1 MWNPTLRQGRGRKL
15 NAPLKVIALMVAMIA
30 LMACTETG
38 SVEPTRSPDQV
49 KSELAAWLL
58 ETDIRLAEVDSRRSR
73 SLSLRD
79 TGDWS
84 VAPLDDISW
93 SVTTASGIYTVFSD
107 GTEPILV
114 AEVTP
119 TPIPSPTTAPIATT
133 VPSSPV
139 WPTSGP
145 TVRFNQFEFLFSSVR
160 NCLTEERTVSVSS
173 GTEAIVLDEQPE
185 CGRSGILLVQLE
197 DGTTGWASGDA
208 ITPIDPQ

>member
-1 MWNPTLRQGRGRKL
+1 
-15 NAPLKVIALMVAMIA
+15 MVATIV

-38 SVEPTRSPDQV
+38 SAEPTRSPDQV

-58 ETDIRLAEVDSRRSR
+58 ETDSRLAEVDSQRSR
-73 SLSLRD
+73 SLSLHD

-84 VAPLDDISW
+84 VEPLDDISW

-119 TPIPSPTTAPIATT
+119 TPITSPTPIATT

-139 WPTSGP
+139 WPISGP

-160 NCLTEERTVSVSS
+160 SCLTEERTVSVSS
-173 GTEAIVLDEQPE
+173 GTEAAVLDEQSE
-185 CGRSGILLVQLE
+185 CGRNGIFLVQLE
-197 DGTTGWASGDA
+197 DGTTGWVSGDA

>member
-1 MWNPTLRQGRGRKL
+1 
-15 NAPLKVIALMVAMIA
+15 
-30 LMACTETG
+30 MACTETG
-38 SVEPTRSPDQV
+38 SAEPTRSPDQV

-58 ETDIRLAEVDSRRSR
+58 ETDSRLAEVDSQRSR
-73 SLSLRD
+73 SLSLHD

-84 VAPLDDISW
+84 VEPLDDISW

-119 TPIPSPTTAPIATT
+119 TPITSPTTAPIATT

-139 WPTSGP
+139 WPISGP

-160 NCLTEERTVSVSS
+160 SCLTEERTVSVSS
-173 GTEAIVLDEQPE
+173 RT
-185 CGRSGILLVQLE
+185 
-197 DGTTGWASGDA
+197 
-208 ITPIDPQ
+208 